1 MLDGEPVGE
10 WHGRQPGKERVAS
23 HSHRSACTPSSLAF
37 NQTGCQ
43 LFLTSRYFEYYPHQE
58 ENSNLQDWRFGHS
71 GPVLLTAVL
80 ASHQMNFSA
89 NDRVMYVR
97 TWRRIGGH
105 VIFDQC
111 KQWIPLKASIHG
123 FYILQLYNDSFFLIN
138 SSRESSSQI
147 RLISSFHTLRGII
160 AHTKVDVYHPDSKE
174 RCE

>member
-10 WHGRQPGKERVAS
+10 WHGRQPGKDRVAS
-23 HSHRSACTPSSLAF
+23 HSHRSACTPSILAF